1 MSNTPPKKVIPI
13 AQVDDEGRY
22 LFQSEDKVYAR
33 SVKGIFNSWRWIFV
47 WLTQIAFYVTP
58 WLNWGGRQA
67 VLFDLDARRFYI
79 FGLVLYPQDFVF
91 LAALLIISAYSLFL
105 FTAVAGRLWC
115 GYSCPQTVYTEIF
128 MFWERLIEGD
138 RLRRMKLDASHSFER
153 YWRKGLKHTVWL
165 AISLWTGLSFV
176 GYFVP
181 IRGYTVELFTF
192 AASGWAL
199 FWTIFYGFA
208 TYGNAGFMREQVCK
222 YMCPYA
228 RFQGAMFDK
237 DTLIVTYDTARGEP
251 RGSRGKSVDYKA
263 KGLGDCVDC
272 TMCVQVCPV
281 GIDIRDGLQYECIGC
296 AACIDACDEIMDKMN
311 YPRGL
316 IRYTTESALKHE
328 YSERDIKKRLLRP
341 RVLGYGAVL
350 FAAVAALLFG
360 IFTRETLHVDIIKDR
375 GVMVRENTQGWLEN
389 AYNLRIINASEDEQ
403 VLTAKVSGFEDIT
416 LTGIPAEGIKVAGND
431 TVTVPVQVATIP
443 EYADKGSHPIEFTFH
458 YRKADEAADAART
471 ITEKASFIGE

>member
-199 FWTIFYGFA
+199 FWTLFYGFA

-251 RGSRGKSVDYKA
+251 RGSRGKDVDYKA

-272 TMCVQVCPV
+272 TMCVQVCPT
-281 GIDIRDGLQYECIGC
+281 GIDIRDGLQMECIACG
-296 AACIDACDEIMDKMN
+296 ACIDACDEVMDKVG
-311 YPRGL
+311 YERGL
-316 IRYTTESALKHE
+316 IKYTTEHAV
-328 YSERDIKKRLLRP
+328 ERNWGKAEVIRRAFRP
-341 RVLGYGAVL
+341 RILIYTAIWGALIIAFFVSLGLRSDFKVNVVRDRATLARIVDGGQIENVYRIQVMN
-350 FAAVAALLFG
+350 
-360 IFTRETLHVDIIKDR
+360 TTEKEQTYTLHAQGLPQLQMHGESSLHLKPAEARWVVVQLRMPYGLEKKSGSHKVEILTTNQA
-375 GVMVRENTQGWLEN
+375 GQVVREK
-389 AYNLRIINASEDEQ
+389 A
-403 VLTAKVSGFEDIT
+403 VFF
-416 LTGIPAEGIKVAGND
+416 IP
-431 TVTVPVQVATIP
+431 
-443 EYADKGSHPIEFTFH
+443 
-458 YRKADEAADAART
+458 R
-471 ITEKASFIGE
+471 